1 MLDKAKLES
10 KILCHGKNDN
20 ETGGIFYGL
29 FLAAKTKY
37 CLTIN

>member
-1 MLDKAKLES
+1 MLDKAKLEG
-10 KILCHGKNDN
+10 KVLCQGKNDN

-29 FLAAKTKY
+29 SLAAKIKY